1 MTKYSIKNICLGI
14 GIGLILGSIANIS
27 AAPKSLT
34 PDEIRKEAA
43 KHNLIVMDAKD
54 LINKQPSE
62 EKQNQGQNNQSEQQ
76 TPAPLEIQQ
85 KESIVTI
92 TIQSG
97 SNSEDIGELLLTNNL
112 IENKQS
118 FLSRLKELKKESKMQ
133 VGTFHIPFGTS
144 IDTIIEI
151 ITSLPR

>member
-133 VGTFHIPFGTS
+133 VGTFHIPFGAS